1 MLSASN
7 VRSAGG
13 AATYFAADNYYTKAD
28 ADRSGQWIGEGAERL
43 GLKGQVDA
51 PAFEALLRGELPN
64 GERVG
69 SDKQYHRAG
78 TDLTFS
84 LPKSW
89 SLIALVGGDK
99 RIIDAY
105 RTAVTETLQWA
116 EENVAETRVFSR
128 GKIKTVGTGNLTIG
142 LFQHDTNRNSEP
154 NVHFHAVVA
163 NITQGPDAKWRALHN
178 DKLWSNNTFLNSM
191 TMARFRLEIEKL
203 GYQPAHQGKH
213 GNFEAAGIS
222 REAVMAFSTRR
233 QEVLDARRG
242 PGLEAGKIAAL
253 ATRAPKEAIKDRDAL
268 STTWQEAAKAM
279 DLDLGGLIDK
289 ANIRAAGLEIDKHPN
304 LSLAQK
310 GMIFLRAF
318 AEKIQGFG
326 PKPSADPLVP
336 VHILNKPREEIAAA
350 QATASA
356 IRHLAQR
363 EAAFGVH
370 DVYKT

>member
-51 PAFEALLRGELPN
+51 SGFEALLRGELPN

-116 EENVAETRVFSR
+116 EKNVAETRVFFPR
-128 GKIKTVGTGNLTIG
+128 KN
-142 LFQHDTNRNSEP
+142 
-154 NVHFHAVVA
+154 
-163 NITQGPDAKWRALHN
+163 QGHWN
-178 DKLWSNNTFLNSM
+178 
-191 TMARFRLEIEKL
+191 
-203 GYQPAHQGKH
+203 G
-213 GNFEAAGIS
+213 
-222 REAVMAFSTRR
+222 
-233 QEVLDARRG
+233 
-242 PGLEAGKIAAL
+242 
-253 ATRAPKEAIKDRDAL
+253 
-268 STTWQEAAKAM
+268 
-279 DLDLGGLIDK
+279 
-289 ANIRAAGLEIDKHPN
+289 
-304 LSLAQK
+304 
-310 GMIFLRAF
+310 
-318 AEKIQGFG
+318 
-326 PKPSADPLVP
+326 
-336 VHILNKPREEIAAA
+336 
-350 QATASA
+350 
-356 IRHLAQR
+356 
-363 EAAFGVH
+363 
-370 DVYKT
+370 